1 MASRRSQ
8 ARRYAMLA
16 LYQWQVTGQSP
27 SEIGRHFLNDP
38 IWMGEVS
45 DSLALAA
52 EEGARDD
59 PEQRVYDR
67 ALFDQLLSGVPSHV
81 QELDALLQPL
91 LDRQVEQ
98 VDPVERA
105 ILRLGAYEL
114 VHCPEIPYRVVINE
128 AVDLAKAFGA
138 EQGHRYVN
146 GVLDRIARQV
156 RGVEM
161 GKGTAAR

>member
-1 MASRRSQ
+1 MGSRRSQ
-8 ARRYAMLA
+8 ARRYALLA

-38 IWMGEVS
+38 IWMSEVS

-52 EEGARDD
+52 EEETRDD
-59 PEQRVYDR
+59 PEQRVYDHD
-67 ALFDQLLSGVPSHV
+67 LFDQLLSGVPRHV

-91 LDRQVEQ
+91 LDRRVEQ

-105 ILRLGAYEL
+105 ILRLGVYEL

-156 RGVEM
+156 RGGEM
-161 GKGTAAR
+161 AGRTAAH